1 MRFDI
6 RPSALAAIPGLT
18 VVTGAK
24 SNEIR
29 WSPVSYKVAVYAATT
44 NNRGMAVKLGET
56 SANTFIHTLSTAL
69 VYYYWI
75 RAIDSYG
82 NEVGLWTPESITNG
96 VSASGTGK
104 LDLINDV
111 TGQLS
116 ASNITGLGALATLNS
131 INLSTQVTG
140 YLSTANISGLGTLAT
155 KNTVN
160 ASTEVTNLG
169 SLAYANSIAANQIG
183 AGTLAAGVIYSGT
196 IAANK
201 ITSGTLASNVIYSG
215 TISADRI
222 SGGTLSSSNVQF
234 TNTAGTLSFGKY
246 IGGLAGY
253 TLLEATCGR
262 SNWGFWTD
270 GNIYA
275 SGSIWGVHQ
284 GDAVLS
290 SCTVTAATGDTAL
303 VGRGSTLSTHGVR
316 GQNTAKGSS
325 GIVGP
330 ATAYDFYADGSQ
342 TNYGPFTGAHDCAVL
357 KTVRIEPGSIVVD
370 DRLLGGEGW
379 SNGLTSVSV
388 STQPNQK
395 AVAGVFVTY
404 ADFDEFTPNALR
416 PGADGDYNTIKDH
429 FDYGIMNALG
439 EGFVLVCG
447 QGGNLETGDLITT
460 SSLPGV
466 GMKQSD
472 DIVRNYTVAK
482 VRENVVFSNED
493 EVKKVACFYMC
504 G

>member
-82 NEVGLWTPESITNG
+82 NEVGLWTPASITNG
-96 VSASGTGK
+96 VAASGTGK
-104 LDLINDV
+104 LNLINDV

-131 INLSTQVTG
+131 INLSTQATG
-140 YLSTANISGLGTLAT
+140 SLSTANISGLGTLAT

-215 TISADRI
+215 TISADKI

-234 TNTAGTLSFGKY
+234 TNTGGTLSFGNY
-246 IGGLAGY
+246 IGGSAGY
-253 TLLEATCGR
+253 TLLKATCGS

-270 GNIYA
+270 GHIYA
-275 SGSIWGVHQ
+275 SGSIWGVHR
-284 GDAVLS
+284 GDAVLN
-290 SCTVTAATGDTAL
+290 SCTATAATGDAAL

-316 GQNTAKGSS
+316 GANTAKGSS
-325 GIVGP
+325 GLVGP
-330 ATAYDFYADGSQ
+330 TISYDFYADGSQ

-482 VRENVVFSNED
+482 VRENVVFSSED

>member
-6 RPSALAAIPGLT
+6 RPSTLAAIPGLT

-69 VYYYWI
+69 IYYYWI

-82 NEVGLWTPESITNG
+82 NEVGLWTPGSITNG
-96 VSASGTGK
+96 VAASGTGK

-116 ASNITGLGALATLNS
+116 ATNITGLGALATLNS
-131 INLSTQVTG
+131 INLSTQATG
-140 YLSTANISGLGTLAT
+140 SLSTANISGLGTLAT

-169 SLAYANSIAANQIG
+169 SLAYANSIAANNIG

-196 IAANK
+196 IAANN

-215 TISADRI
+215 SISADKI

-234 TNTAGTLSFGKY
+234 TNAAGTLSFGNY
-246 IGGLAGY
+246 VGGGASY
-253 TLLEATCGR
+253 TLLKAMCGI
-262 SNWGFWTD
+262 SNWAFWTD
-270 GNIYA
+270 GNIA
-275 SGSIWGVHQ
+275 ALSG
-284 GDAVLS
+284 
-290 SCTVTAATGDTAL
+290 TVVAATLRSDSAEVACTKAGIDTAL
-303 VGRGSTLSTHGVR
+303 VGKSNIASTHAVR
-316 GQNTAKGSS
+316 GQHTNKGSS
-325 GIVGP
+325 GIIG
-330 ATAYDFYADGSQ
+330 ATNGYDFYADGSA

-357 KTVRIEPGSIVVD
+357 KGLDIKIGSIVVD
-370 DRLLGGEGW
+370 DRLLGGDGW

-395 AVAGVFVTY
+395 SVAGVFVSY
-404 ADFDEFTPNALR
+404 ADFDSFTPNALR
-416 PGADGDYNTIKDH
+416 PGADGLYETIKDH

-482 VRENVVFSNED
+482 VRENVVFSSKD